1 MPILTRYC
9 TEYVEMQCDQ
19 KKEPLRNE
27 SEDRARKY
35 TAAPQAAVDHSLLE
49 KLLLEFSSKIR

>member
-1 MPILTRYC
+1 MLKSNATR
-9 TEYVEMQCDQ
+9 
-19 KKEPLRNE
+19 KKEPLRNK

-35 TAAPQAAVDHSLLE
+35 TAAPQAAVDHSLLK

>member
-9 TEYVEMQCDQ
+9 TEYVEKQCGQ
-19 KKEPLRNE
+19 KKGASEKK

-35 TAAPQAAVDHSLLE
+35 TAAPQAAVDHSLLK
-49 KLLLEFSSKIR
+49 KLLLEFSSKIG